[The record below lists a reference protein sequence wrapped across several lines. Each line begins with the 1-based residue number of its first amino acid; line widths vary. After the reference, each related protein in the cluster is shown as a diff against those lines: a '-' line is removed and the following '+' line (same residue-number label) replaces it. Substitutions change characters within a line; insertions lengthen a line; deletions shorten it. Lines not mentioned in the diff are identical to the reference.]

1 LKENTVVKIRLAR
14 KGAKKKPYHIVV
26 ADARAKRDGRRI
38 ERIGSYAPL
47 TKEKKVTMD
56 LERVKYWISVGAQPT
71 ERIQKLMKEV
81 EGAQTEASEA

>member
-1 LKENTVVKIRLAR
+1 
-14 KGAKKKPYHIVV
+14 
-26 ADARAKRDGRRI
+26 
-38 ERIGSYAPL
+38 
-47 TKEKKVTMD
+47 MD